1 MTRFELTKR
10 EKDVLVLKIL
20 GLGDKEIAKK
30 LSISYGT
37 VRTHIERA
45 KIKWGCSST
54 IQLLL
59 LANSYFNEK
68 VYGRM

>member
-1 MTRFELTKR
+1 MNTGRSNMTRFELTKR

-37 VRTHIERA
+37 VRTHIER
-45 KIKWGCSST
+45 
-54 IQLLL
+54 
-59 LANSYFNEK
+59 
-68 VYGRM
+68 RM